1 MREGFET
8 DDLAIRKMNAT
19 TLLASSQDMV
29 DEYIR
34 VSNNLGNSEELATQL
49 NKTVVELKGK
59 IADSK
64 SAIQTY
70 EQEFMERKEAIPVQP
85 ALKTLQDYVLVFFF
99 ISYLL
104 VSIFISL
111 YVGRSLRST
120 ATSIIA
126 LLIMFAMG
134 VVISQVLLKFG

>member
-8 DDLAIRKMNAT
+8 DDLETRKLNAT

-34 VSNNLGNSEELATQL
+34 VSNNLQNSEEIAAQLSKTIAQL
-49 NKTVVELKGK
+49 NGK
-59 IADSK
+59 VRDSK
-64 SAIQTY
+64 SAVQTY
-70 EQEFMERKEAIPVQP
+70 EQEFTERRQGNPVQP

-99 ISYLL
+99 SSYLL
-104 VSIFISL
+104 VCIFISL

-120 ATSIIA
+120 ASSVIA
-126 LLIMFAMG
+126 LLVMFAIG

>member
-1 MREGFET
+1 MREGFQA
-8 DDLAIRKMNAT
+8 DDLSTRKLNAT

-34 VSNNLGNSEELATQL
+34 VSTNLGNAEDLSTQL
-49 NKTVVELKGK
+49 THRVAELKGK

-64 SAIQTY
+64 DAIQTY
-70 EQEFMERKEAIPVQP
+70 EQEFIERRQATPAQP

-99 ISYLL
+99 STYLL

-111 YVGRSLRST
+111 YITRSLRS
-120 ATSIIA
+120 AASGAVA
-126 LLIMFAMG
+126 LLILFAIG
-134 VVISQVLLKFG
+134 VVISQVLLRFA